1 MLYNNIMD
9 EYVKQS
15 IDSRKKAMY
24 DTYEIGAGEKKKIDA
39 LFAEIEKLGKQCKDV
54 GEFEAEF
61 AKSPL
66 NQQYLDLFTE
76 VATNSTVKSTVMDN
90 PEIKNAKKQTVGKM
104 VAEGMVE
111 GAADNA
117 LDRAKRA
124 VLPTRAAVHQEA
136 HDALQ
141 KVPVLGDA
149 MDIGQK
155 AGYAA
160 HLGGLFKKKK
170 NNQSK

>member
-1 MLYNNIMD
+1 MD
-9 EYVKQS
+9 EYIKQS
-15 IDSRKKAMY
+15 IDSRKQAMFN
-24 DTYEIGAGEKKKIDA
+24 TYEVGAGEKKKIDA
-39 LFAEIEKLGKQCKDV
+39 LFSEIEKLGRQCKDV

-61 AKSPL
+61 NKSPL

-76 VATNSTVKSTVMDN
+76 VATSSKVKSAIVDDAKAKST
-90 PEIKNAKKQTVGKM
+90 KKQTVGKM

-117 LDRAKRA
+117 LRQAKDA

-141 KVPVLGDA
+141 KVPVVGDA

-155 AGYAA
+155 AGYAM
-160 HLGGLFKKKK
+160 HLGKLFGRKKK
-170 NNQSK
+170 